1 MDSNFRPYDYEASFK
16 RLKDILNQADVNYE
30 KTDSLP
36 DREKLTYSNGFYAY
50 CSALFIDIRGSSK
63 LPSKYRRPTLAR
75 LYRAYVSEV
84 VAILNSDPYCR
95 EVNIVGDG
103 AWAVYNTP
111 RRPDI
116 DDVFAIS
123 YALNSMIKVLNY
135 QLVKKDLDPIE
146 VGIGMS
152 YGRALMIKAGYS
164 GSGISDVVYMGD
176 VVNQAAKLAAHGNQG
191 YFDKA
196 IMVSEVFHQNLSDE
210 NKELLTWNANRNCW
224 HGDVIRKDMEAWYQ
238 ENCK

>member
-1 MDSNFRPYDYEASFK
+1 MDSNFKPYDYEASFK
-16 RLKDILNQADVNYE
+16 RLKDILNQSEINYE
-30 KTDSLP
+30 ESDSLP

-111 RRPDI
+111 RRSDI
-116 DDVFAIS
+116 DDIFAIS

-135 QLVKKDLDPIE
+135 ELKKKKLDPIE
-146 VGIGMS
+146 VGIGIS

-176 VVNQAAKLAAHGNQG
+176 VVNHAAKLAAHGNEG
-191 YFDKA
+191 YSDNT
-196 IMVSEVFHQNLSDE
+196 IMVSDVFYQNLKDE
-210 NKELLTWNANRNCW
+210 NKKLLSWNSNRGCW